1 MLSSLG
7 FDSLDALVGTAVPAG
22 IRLPSPL
29 NLPAAKSEH
38 AALEELRGVAAKNQL
53 FRSHIGMGYYG
64 CITPPVI
71 SRNILCNPGWYTAY
85 TPYQAEISQ
94 GRLEALLNFQ
104 TMVVD
109 LTGMDIANASM
120 LDEGTAAAEAMGLCR
135 TLRKDDQ
142 ANTIFISN
150 QCHPQTIAVVQTRA
164 GALGIRVVVG
174 DAAACDFS
182 EKTFAVLL
190 QVPGT
195 DGTIV
200 DPGAVIEKAHSH
212 GAMVIVAADLL
223 ALTLLKS
230 PGEMGADVAVGTTQ
244 RFGVPMGYGGPH
256 AAYFATRDAFK
267 RAMPGRLV
275 GVSRDAHGNPALR
288 LALGTREQHIRREK
302 ATSNIC
308 TAQVLL
314 AVMASMYAVYHGPE
328 GLTQIARRIHLFAV
342 TLAAGL
348 RKLGWKVASGP
359 FFDTVRV
366 ELGTALAADL
376 VKLAQARQINLRVL
390 EAHTVTI
397 SLDETTDD
405 LADLFAI
412 FNGGKDAGLDLAT
425 LAAQADAAFAESLAR
440 KSAFLTGTV
449 FNAHH
454 TETEML
460 RYIRRLEVKDLSLTT
475 SMISLGSCTMKLN
488 ATSEMLALTWP
499 LIANLHPFAPVEQ
512 AQGYAE
518 LFRQLESWLAEITG
532 FAAVSLQPNAGSA
545 GEYAGL
551 LTLRGY
557 HASRGEGHRDIC
569 LIPQS
574 AHGTNPASAA
584 MAGLKV
590 VPVACN
596 GEGDIDIADLRAKA
610 ELHKANLAALMIT
623 YPSTHGVFEETIREI
638 CEITHTNGGQVYMDG
653 ANMNAQVGLT
663 SPGLIGADVCHLNLH
678 KTFAIPHGGGGPGVG
693 PIGVAAHLVP
703 FLPSHSVINPRCEG
717 KAGAVASAPW
727 GSASVL
733 VIPWVYIRM
742 MGGEGLAEAT
752 KYAILNANY
761 IARRLESFYPVL
773 YKGKSGLV
781 AHECI
786 LDLRGLKTRTG
797 IDVEDVAKR
806 LIDYGFHAP
815 TMSWPVP
822 GTLMVEPTESES
834 KAEMDRFCDAM
845 IAIHGEIL
853 AVESGA
859 LDPKNNPLKNAPHT
873 AQCVVSDAWT
883 RPYSREQAAFPAAWT
898 RENKFWPAAGRVDN
912 VYGDRNLVCVLG
924 GCQ

>member
-1 MLSSLG
+1 MSGSFLPASSLSATFAPADSFARRHLGSHAPETAAMLSSLG

-164 GALGIRVVVG
+164 AALGIHVVVG

-390 EAHTVTI
+390 DAHTVTI

-454 TETEML
+454 TE
-460 RYIRRLEVKDLSLTT
+460 
-475 SMISLGSCTMKLN
+475 
-488 ATSEMLALTWP
+488 
-499 LIANLHPFAPVEQ
+499 
-512 AQGYAE
+512 
-518 LFRQLESWLAEITG
+518 
-532 FAAVSLQPNAGSA
+532 
-545 GEYAGL
+545 
-551 LTLRGY
+551 
-557 HASRGEGHRDIC
+557 
-569 LIPQS
+569 
-574 AHGTNPASAA
+574 
-584 MAGLKV
+584 
-590 VPVACN
+590 
-596 GEGDIDIADLRAKA
+596 
-610 ELHKANLAALMIT
+610 
-623 YPSTHGVFEETIREI
+623 
-638 CEITHTNGGQVYMDG
+638 
-653 ANMNAQVGLT
+653 
-663 SPGLIGADVCHLNLH
+663 
-678 KTFAIPHGGGGPGVG
+678 
-693 PIGVAAHLVP
+693 
-703 FLPSHSVINPRCEG
+703 
-717 KAGAVASAPW
+717 
-727 GSASVL
+727 
-733 VIPWVYIRM
+733 
-742 MGGEGLAEAT
+742 
-752 KYAILNANY
+752 
-761 IARRLESFYPVL
+761 
-773 YKGKSGLV
+773 
-781 AHECI
+781 
-786 LDLRGLKTRTG
+786 
-797 IDVEDVAKR
+797 
-806 LIDYGFHAP
+806 
-815 TMSWPVP
+815 
-822 GTLMVEPTESES
+822 
-834 KAEMDRFCDAM
+834 
-845 IAIHGEIL
+845 
-853 AVESGA
+853 
-859 LDPKNNPLKNAPHT
+859 
-873 AQCVVSDAWT
+873 
-883 RPYSREQAAFPAAWT
+883 
-898 RENKFWPAAGRVDN
+898 
-912 VYGDRNLVCVLG
+912 
-924 GCQ
+924 